1 MSKEEEETLEED
13 KRKALAL
20 EARAVKA
27 TMTLTKEFMVF
38 LILNSWK
45 LPQI

>member
-20 EARAVKA
+20 EASAVKA

-38 LILNSWK
+38 LISILGRF
-45 LPQI
+45 PRI